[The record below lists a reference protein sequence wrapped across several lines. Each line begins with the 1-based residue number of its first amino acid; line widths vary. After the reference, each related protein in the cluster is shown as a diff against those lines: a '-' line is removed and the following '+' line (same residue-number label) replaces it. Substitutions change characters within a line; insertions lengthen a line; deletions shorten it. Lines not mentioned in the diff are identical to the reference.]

1 MLYEEKMFENI
12 VNNPVAQE
20 VVFDEPIRA
29 RMLRLTP
36 IRVETGTGSATV
48 SSPTYGVTA
57 FTATTK

>member
-1 MLYEEKMFENI
+1 MFENI